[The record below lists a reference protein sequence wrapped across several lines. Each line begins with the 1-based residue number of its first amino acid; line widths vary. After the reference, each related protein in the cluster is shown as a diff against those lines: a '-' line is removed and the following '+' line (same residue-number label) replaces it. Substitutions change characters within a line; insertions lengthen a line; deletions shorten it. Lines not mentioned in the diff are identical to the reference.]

1 MEFGSSATAIESG
14 CHCDSHMQFD
24 GENAAVDLASLS
36 TSDLIKLI
44 LQADLARRQAEGLL
58 ASLLARLGEV
68 EGDEAVSAV
77 CSQFGLSGPKARKQA
92 KVAKGLRAM
101 PNVLEA
107 AKDGWITMDHAGLI
121 AESHGRAPICESEQL
136 ELIVLAIQQDCGE
149 FKKTL
154 AASEDARLSSMGL
167 DRTERQRARRRGKVF
182 DGDDDMVVLHAE
194 FDRVAGERVRI
205 ALDAMNS
212 KLLRDDAANGGDRT
226 WEQRNADAL
235 VALITQQPQDVPAD
249 SQGDFDREDGD
260 ECGDLAPQK
269 TVLIVSADYNAIA
282 GELENAG
289 LIDGTPISVDELRR
303 LACDAEI
310 VPVIFSADG
319 QPLYIGRAQRS
330 ATRAQKLALYRR
342 DRHCIGCGLR
352 PTACDAHH
360 ILPWEDGG
368 PTDITNLVLL
378 CPRCHDKVHK
388 LGHTVEFDP
397 SHRRYFPAPPPRSQ
411 ALIHGAAARSSVDDA
426 CHYPLVS

>member
-1 MEFGSSATAIESG
+1 MEFGSSAIAVESR
-14 CHCDSHMQFD
+14 CHCDSSGQFD
-24 GENAAVDLASLS
+24 SENAAVDVASLS
-36 TSDLIKLI
+36 TSELVKLI
-44 LQADLARRQAEGLL
+44 LQTDLARRQAEGLL

-68 EGDEAVSAV
+68 EGDEAVAAV

-101 PNVLEA
+101 PNVLTA

-121 AESHGRAPICESEQL
+121 ADSHGRAPISEGEQL

-149 FKKTL
+149 FKNTL
-154 AASEDARLSSMGL
+154 AASEEARMSEMGL
-167 DRTERQRARRRGKVF
+167 DRTERQRARRKGKVF

-194 FDRVAGERVRI
+194 FDRVAGERVRT

-235 VALITQQPQDVPAD
+235 VALITQQPQNVPAGSQDD
-249 SQGDFDREDGD
+249 SSEEDSD

-269 TVLIVSADYNAIA
+269 TVLIVSADYNAIT

-303 LACDAEI
+303 LSCDAEI
-310 VPVIFSADG
+310 VPMIFGTDG
-319 QPLYIGRAQRS
+319 QPIYIGQAQRS

-352 PTACDAHH
+352 PTACEAHH
-360 ILPWEDGG
+360 ILPWDHDG

-378 CPRCHDKVHK
+378 CPRCHDKIHK
-388 LGHTVEFDP
+388 HGYTVEYDS
-397 SHRRYFPAPPPRSQ
+397 SHRRYFLALPPRSR
-411 ALIHGAAARSSVDDA
+411 ALVQGAAATPTADDA
-426 CHYPLVS
+426 CCHPLVA